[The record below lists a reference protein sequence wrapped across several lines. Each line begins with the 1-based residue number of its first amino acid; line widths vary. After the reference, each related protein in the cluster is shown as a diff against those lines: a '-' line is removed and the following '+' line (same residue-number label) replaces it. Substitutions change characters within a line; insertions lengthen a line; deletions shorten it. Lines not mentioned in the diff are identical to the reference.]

1 MTSYREPH
9 LPFAQASR
17 VPRTDLL
24 HLERLLELLFLL
36 LSPLQL
42 AGRLLQE
49 TLLLLR
55 PLQQVHPAHDDL
67 LLQQGQLLSQLVMRP
82 PVKGRGRG
90 SGTGLDGVQRR
101 VYQYEET
108 AIEKH
113 YVLQA
118 FTHESHKSIPCYVIH
133 WLLTR
138 RLPVRKHSRCRF
150 TPGNYA
156 PSLMNRMDAEITVIL
171 HDCPFPIWYPSLQ
184 WSPLPAGL

>member
-1 MTSYREPH
+1 ME
-9 LPFAQASR
+9 
-17 VPRTDLL
+17 
-24 HLERLLELLFLL
+24 
-36 LSPLQL
+36 
-42 AGRLLQE
+42 
-49 TLLLLR
+49 
-55 PLQQVHPAHDDL
+55 
-67 LLQQGQLLSQLVMRP
+67 
-82 PVKGRGRG
+82 G
-90 SGTGLDGVQRR
+90 SGSGLDGVQRR
-101 VYQYEET
+101 LYQYKET

-184 WSPLPAGL
+184 WSSLPAGLYTHCACASSASCCSTCCCSRVLSASAIPFSCWSLRLSASS